1 MPLASILRSIS
12 AEESSR
18 LPPQPHHAA
27 VMYSSLGSQLYNMP
41 PTSAQPL
48 ARAVSHQ
55 KPHDAAQHVRHAPS
69 SASPPLPPMLRRQK
83 GVERSAEDL
92 AASIAA
98 AHAMLGL
105 NPEPALAQLGISRMA
120 LEAIMKQ
127 PDPITAAAGA
137 QPPPPGDLM
146 HTPLARW
153 PTPFEHASRSAPG
166 DGSSSAAGQS
176 HTSQPKLR
184 KPPPPGKPPMPP
196 PVLQDTPPPL
206 GCRASGQPAGTSAG
220 PSATSS
226 QACASAR
233 MPSASATLVAATSSG
248 TAEVVAER
256 ARAGLPSPH
265 RPNQRSMRG
274 FAMKPTAAPVAPATR
289 RATNRARR
297 ACPRW
302 SSSGL
307 LS

>member
-127 PDPITAAAGA
+127 PDPIREAVGA
-137 QPPPPGDLM
+137 QPPPPENLM
-146 HTPLARW
+146 HMPLARR
-153 PTPFEHASRSAPG
+153 PTSFEHGVCWQITVPSTSTNAPC
-166 DGSSSAAGQS
+166 GSVSNC
-176 HTSQPKLR
+176 TIVELVSQPWT
-184 KPPPPGKPPMPP
+184 
-196 PVLQDTPPPL
+196 V
-206 GCRASGQPAGTSAG
+206 PAF
-220 PSATSS
+220 
-226 QACASAR
+226 
-233 MPSASATLVAATSSG
+233 
-248 TAEVVAER
+248 
-256 ARAGLPSPH
+256 SPKDF
-265 RPNQRSMRG
+265 S
-274 FAMKPTAAPVAPATR
+274 
-289 RATNRARR
+289 
-297 ACPRW
+297 
-302 SSSGL
+302 
-307 LS
+307 